1 MYKVK
6 SFLQLLLNDDLP
18 VADQINIF
26 LKNNQ
31 KVVPISISHGI
42 STTTNGIVIG
52 THAMLLYK
60 EEEE

>member
-6 SFLQLLLNDDLP
+6 TFLQILLKGDDP
-18 VADQINIF
+18 VVDQMNAF
-26 LKNNQ
+26 LKDNP

-42 STTTNGIVIG
+42 STTDNGIVVG

-60 EEEE
+60 EEE